1 MFRVNGMQIMMTAG
15 VTGLLAVI
23 PDEEGYVP
31 TAEDRAVFTVREK
44 PGRRTVME
52 KTIVPEADGRV
63 KIEFASADT
72 AQLSPG
78 SYVWDIR
85 FALEAAGGR
94 QGKGDG
100 LPRGDYAVRVGEN
113 GHCGRTQ
120 GGMK

>member
-1 MFRVNGMQIMMTAG
+1 MQIMMTAG
-15 VTGLLAVI
+15 DTGLLAVI

-44 PGRRTVME
+44 PGRHAVME

-72 AQLSPG
+72 ARLSPG
-78 SYVWDIR
+78 SG
-85 FALEAAGGR
+85 GGR

-100 LPRGDYAVRVGEN
+100 LPRGDYAVRAGEN

>member
-15 VTGLLAVI
+15 DTGLLAVI

-44 PGRRTVME
+44 PGRRAVME

-85 FALEAAGGR
+85 FALEAAVDA
-94 QGKGDG
+94 K
-100 LPRGDYAVRVGEN
+100 
-113 GHCGRTQ
+113 
-120 GGMK
+120 

>member
-15 VTGLLAVI
+15 DTGLLAVI

-44 PGRRTVME
+44 PGRHAVME

-72 AQLSPG
+72 GSSAPEAMSGTFGSP
-78 SYVWDIR
+78 WKR
-85 FALEAAGGR
+85 R
-94 QGKGDG
+94 WT
-100 LPRGDYAVRVGEN
+100 PRER
-113 GHCGRTQ
+113 
-120 GGMK
+120 

>member
-15 VTGLLAVI
+15 DTGLLAV
-23 PDEEGYVP
+23 DAATKTATCP

-44 PGRRTVME
+44 PGRRAVME

-85 FALEAAGGR
+85 FALEAAVDAKGKVTACREVITPCAPGR
-94 QGKGDG
+94 MDIVDALKEG
-100 LPRGDYAVRVGEN
+100 
-113 GHCGRTQ
+113 
-120 GGMK
+120 